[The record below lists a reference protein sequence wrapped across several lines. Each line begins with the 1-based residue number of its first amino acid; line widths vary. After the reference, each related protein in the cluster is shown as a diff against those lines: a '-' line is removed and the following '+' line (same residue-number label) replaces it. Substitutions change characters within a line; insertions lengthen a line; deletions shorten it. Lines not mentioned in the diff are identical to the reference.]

1 MLLLFGYWVTWLLF
15 MSSLTTQILSSAF
28 TKSAALVALADAED
42 KVRSR
47 ELSENEYTAAKTA
60 INAIEP
66 LHLELAIELNE
77 KQLKELVTKLRGDY
91 GENFLVETTTS
102 PELIGGARV
111 SYKGVLKDYSVRNNI
126 NVQ

>member
-1 MLLLFGYWVTWLLF
+1 MANLV
-15 MSSLTTQILSSAF
+15 SQILSTNF
-28 TKSAALVALADAED
+28 TKSAALVALSDAED

-47 ELSENEYTAAKTA
+47 ELSEDEYTAAKTA

>member
-1 MLLLFGYWVTWLLF
+1 MINWLLNIDHF
-15 MSSLTTQILSSAF
+15 IVMANLVSQILSTNF
-28 TKSAALVALADAED
+28 TKSAALVALSDAED

-47 ELSENEYTAAKTA
+47 ELSEDEYTAAKTA

>member
-1 MLLLFGYWVTWLLF
+1 MNIDHFIVMANLV
-15 MSSLTTQILSSAF
+15 SQILSTNF
-28 TKSAALVALADAED
+28 TKSAALVALSDAED

-47 ELSENEYTAAKTA
+47 ELSEDEYTAAKTA